1 MAIYRAGAQQSWYGE
16 SIGILIL
23 NASYP
28 CVPGNVGNAS
38 TFPFP
43 VRYKELTEATIGG
56 LIWRCDR
63 SLVESFVR
71 AGQELQDEGVK
82 AITGACGFMAL
93 FQREVAQALRVPVFL
108 SSLMQLP
115 FIHRMLRQDQCIGVI
130 TADAGSLTEDHF
142 SAAGV
147 DPNVPIVIAG
157 METQP
162 EFSEAVMHEKG
173 TLDSDRIER
182 EVVSVARAL
191 HGEHPHMGAV
201 LLECSDL
208 PPYAHAIQREIGLPV
223 FDFVTMISYVHSS
236 VVRRPYDGWM

>member
-1 MAIYRAGAQQSWYGE
+1 MALYQAARRQSWYGE

-38 TFPFP
+38 TFPYP
-43 VRYKELTEATIGG
+43 VRYKELTEVTIEG
-56 LIWRCDR
+56 LIWDRDR
-63 SLVESFVR
+63 SLVDFFVR

-115 FIHRMLRQDQCIGVI
+115 FIHRMLREDQCIGVI
-130 TADAGSLTEDHF
+130 TADAGSLTDEHF
-142 SAAGV
+142 SAVGV
-147 DPNVPIVIAG
+147 APGTPIVIAG
-157 METQP
+157 MDDQP

-173 TLDSDRIER
+173 TLDSDKIER
-182 EVVSVARAL
+182 EVVGVARTL
-191 HGEHPHMGAV
+191 CNDHPNMGAL

-208 PPYAHAIQREIGLPV
+208 PPYAYAVQRETGLPV
-223 FDFVTMISYVHSS
+223 FDFVTMISHVHSS
-236 VVRRPYDGWM
+236 VVRRPFDGWM